1 MRDKDYV
8 RDMNWALSR
17 GITIGIIIGILI
29 SISITFII
37 KL

>member
-1 MRDKDYV
+1 MRDEDYV